1 MAEVS
6 RLAKLL
12 VTSSADT
19 LTVGALREFLSALDR
34 ANEDEE
40 IRVEFSPYEEG
51 GFIFEGVIPE

>member
-12 VTSSADT
+12 VTSGADT
-19 LTVGALREFLSALDR
+19 LTVGDLREFLSALDR

-40 IRVEFSPYEEG
+40 ISVEFSPYEEG

>member
-1 MAEVS
+1 MS

-12 VTSSADT
+12 VTSGADT
-19 LTVGALREFLSALDR
+19 LTVGDLREFLSALDR